1 LKTTG
6 IGQIKILSKN
16 GDRDILSIL
25 WTFMLLGFTII
36 LLGAQFIASPRII
49 GSMATFYD
57 YILKILISVVSVGLV
72 AAPVTMVMIS
82 GDLDLSVGSIITLTT
97 IMSCNI
103 SSWKYYDQNPT
114 LCIIL
119 AIITPLLVGA
129 ACGAFN
135 GFLVGKLG
143 LSPFITTLGTMY
155 LFATLAVAYHGGV
168 YENGRASSELY
179 AFFGRGRLLG
189 LPNPIIFTIVSFII
203 FGFILHRTVGGR
215 NVFAVGGNRKAS
227 KFSGISVS
235 ATILKNYVLSG
246 LMAGF
251 SGLFL
256 ASWTMSADMGVGKG
270 KEFDVITAVILGG
283 VSLTG
288 GKGSMVGTLFG
299 VLFMG
304 VLRMFYIQFSVNPT
318 LQFLIQGLILLV
330 VVMLNNYVDS
340 LREKRGA

>member
-1 LKTTG
+1 MKTTG
-6 IGQIKILSKN
+6 TGQIKISSKN
-16 GDRDILSIL
+16 RDRDVLSIV

-49 GSMATFYD
+49 GSVASFYD
-57 YILKILISVVSVGLV
+57 YLLKIFISVVSVGLV

-103 SSWKYYDQNPT
+103 SSWKYFDKNPT

-119 AIITPLLVGA
+119 AIITPILVGA

-155 LFATLAVAYHGGV
+155 LFATIAVAYHGGV
-168 YENGRASSELY
+168 YENGRAGSELY
-179 AFFGRGRLLG
+179 AFFGRGRLFG
-189 LPNPIIFTIVSFII
+189 LPIPILLMIVAFII
-203 FGFILHRTVGGR
+203 FGFILHRTVAGR

-288 GKGSMVGTLFG
+288 GKGSMVGTIFG

-318 LQFLIQGLILLV
+318 LQFLVQGLILLI

-340 LREKRGA
+340 LRERRGA